1 MRFNPRMDPPEASRD
16 RLPHPGLRLLRAL
29 LSVDSYGPV
38 LISILIT
45 YVLACSATGE
55 SERSIVLFAQ
65 IGTVWLVFRVSGSR
79 PGVRRAT
86 DIVMVIAGFT
96 AITNLL
102 GETGDIAA
110 NALFAVSCIL
120 YFIAPVAIVRHL
132 ANKSTVDLDTIL
144 GAIAAY
150 LLLGMLF
157 AFAYRWLGEIQSGPL
172 FGADGQGTMA
182 QDLFFSF
189 TTLLTI
195 GYGNLIPSG
204 TTGQT
209 LAVMEGLLGS
219 LFLIVMLA
227 KAVAAWQPRVTRPR
241 EDHDRS

>member
-55 SERSIVLFAQ
+55 SERSIVLVAQ

-86 DIVMVIAGFT
+86 DIVLVIAGIT